1 MVEQQHPQRQKLRK
15 LERLREQTADQI
27 SRSQGTVK
35 QELKKVMAGID
46 AEIADLKRQL
56 GES

>member
-56 GES
+56 GEF